1 MRMRLTELI
10 TPLNAQLVGNDCAF
24 ERLST
29 DSRQLNAGDCF
40 LALRGDAFD
49 GHDFA
54 VEVAEGGACA
64 LVVERELSGINIPQL
79 IVADTTQA
87 LGQIGALR
95 RAQFSGPVVAV
106 TGSSGKTSV
115 KGLLREIFACA
126 GSVLATQGNFNNHI
140 GVPLTLLR
148 LQRENFAVIEL
159 GTNHP
164 GEIAYLTGLVF
175 PDIALVNNVMPA
187 HIGGFGSLEAIA
199 QEKGEIYSRLLSHQ
213 TAVINLEDRFA
224 PLFCESTQHCR
235 QVGFALQPTD
245 KKMAT
250 VCARDLEWDQWGR
263 ASFAVSFAGANA
275 ATHLKVPGLHYV
287 RNALAAA
294 ACALA
299 AGCSLTQVA
308 EGLGNF
314 RGEKGRMQICRGRSE
329 SWVIDDTYNAN
340 PGSVMAAID
349 YLSERPG
356 KRILVLGDLAELGD
370 LGPQS
375 HRDIGGYAAQKNIT
389 ALYTTGPLSALS
401 AQAFGVG
408 AMAFDNKNQLVENL
422 LKQLDAQT
430 TVLVKGSRSSRM
442 DEVVQLI
449 CDAEEKRPC

>member
-1 MRMRLTELI
+1 MRLTELI
-10 TPLNAQLVGNDCAF
+10 APLNARLIGNDCAF

-40 LALRGDAFD
+40 LALRGDTFD

-54 VEVAEGGACA
+54 EEVVQRGACA
-64 LVVERELSGINIPQL
+64 LIVERGVPTIEIPQL
-79 IVADTTQA
+79 IVADTTLA

-95 RAQFSGPVVAV
+95 RAQFSGVVVAI

-126 GSVLATQGNFNNHI
+126 GSVLATQGNFNNQI

-148 LQRENFAVIEL
+148 LQQEQYAVIEL
-159 GTNHP
+159 GTNQP
-164 GEIAYLTGLVF
+164 GEIAYLTGLVL

-187 HIGGFGSLEAIA
+187 HIGGFGSLAAIA
-199 QEKGEIYSRLLSHQ
+199 QEKGEIYRRLQPEQ
-213 TAVINLEDRFA
+213 TAVINLDDAFA
-224 PLFCESTQHCR
+224 AQFCTSTQDCR
-235 QVGFALQPTD
+235 QVGFSLNPVDKDFATVFASALQ
-245 KKMAT
+245 
-250 VCARDLEWDQWGR
+250 WDQWGR
-263 ASFAVSFAGANA
+263 ASFALNFAGASA
-275 ATHLKVPGLHYV
+275 PVRLKVPGLHYV

-299 AGCSLTQVA
+299 AGCSLSHVA
-308 EGLGNF
+308 QGLGNF
-314 RGEKGRMQICRGRSE
+314 HGEKGRMKIYRGRSE

-349 YLSERPG
+349 YLGERPG
-356 KRILVLGDLAELGD
+356 QKILVLGDLAELGE

-375 HRDIGGYAAQKNIT
+375 HRDLGHYAAQKNIT
-389 ALYTTGPLSALS
+389 ALYATGPLSTLS
-401 AQAFGVG
+401 AQTFGAGGLV
-408 AMAFDNKNQLVENL
+408 FDNKNQLVETL

-442 DEVVQLI
+442 EDVVQLI
-449 CDAEEKRPC
+449 CDVEERHPC

>member
-1 MRMRLTELI
+1 MRLTELI
-10 TPLNAQLVGNDCAF
+10 GPLNARLVGDDRAF
-24 ERLST
+24 ERLIT

-40 LALRGDAFD
+40 LALRGEKFD

-54 VEVAEGGACA
+54 AEVFLRGASA
-64 LVVERELSGINIPQL
+64 LVVEREQPGLPIPQL
-79 IVADTTQA
+79 IVADTTLA
-87 LGQIGALR
+87 LGQIGALK

-115 KGLLREIFACA
+115 KGLLREIFAGA
-126 GSVLATQGNFNNHI
+126 GSVLATEGNFNNHI

-148 LQRENFAVIEL
+148 LQQEDFAVIEM

-164 GEIAYLTGLVF
+164 GEIGYLTGLVL

-199 QEKGEIYSRLLSHQ
+199 REKGAIYQHLAAHQ

-224 PLFCESTQHCR
+224 SQFCESTQHCR
-235 QVGFALQPTD
+235 QLGFGLQPTD
-245 KKMAT
+245 QNMAM
-250 VCARDLEWDQWGR
+250 VFARGLEWDQWGR
-263 ASFAVSFAGANA
+263 ASFELHFAGALA
-275 ATHLKVPGLHYV
+275 QVHLKVPGLHYV

-299 AGCSLTQVA
+299 AGCTLAQVA

-314 RGEKGRMQICRGRSE
+314 RGEKSRMQIRRGRAG

-340 PGSVMAAID
+340 PGSVTAAVD
-349 YLSERPG
+349 YLSARPG

-370 LGPQS
+370 LGPKS
-375 HRDIGGYAAQKNIT
+375 HRDLGIYAAQNNIN
-389 ALYTTGPLSALS
+389 ALYTSGPLSALS
-401 AQAFGVG
+401 AETFGAG
-408 AMAFDNKNQLVENL
+408 AAAFDNKNELVETL
-422 LKQLDAQT
+422 LKQLDEQT
-430 TVLVKGSRSSRM
+430 TVLVKGSRSARM
-442 DEVVQLI
+442 EDIVQRI
-449 CDAEEKRPC
+449 CDPEEKLPC